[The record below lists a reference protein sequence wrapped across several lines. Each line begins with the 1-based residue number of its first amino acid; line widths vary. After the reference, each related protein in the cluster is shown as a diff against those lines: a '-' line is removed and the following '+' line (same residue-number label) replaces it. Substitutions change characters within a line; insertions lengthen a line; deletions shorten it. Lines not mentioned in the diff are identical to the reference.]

1 MIIER
6 TDGCT
11 LSGMDV
17 DGIPISE
24 MSEEQRQEVRK
35 TLCEYILNHE
45 DVFSLFS
52 LGSIIVSYADSEYTF
67 LGRCECCGDWIR
79 NWKIE
84 I

>member
-6 TDGCT
+6 TDGCI

-35 TLCEYILNHE
+35 AFIEKETESKQLTL
-45 DVFSLFS
+45 F
-52 LGSIIVSYADSEYTF
+52 
-67 LGRCECCGDWIR
+67 
-79 NWKIE
+79 
-84 I
+84 